1 MTVGMTTTVKTCTI
15 LGLKK
20 DASTGL
26 IPAATTFQ
34 GVATAIAPATP
45 VTATGLTDTY
55 EKANYAYDQAN
66 GTTKLATAL
75 STYLAW

>member
-1 MTVGMTTTVKTCTI
+1 

-26 IPAATTFQ
+26 VPAAATYK
-34 GVATAIAPATP
+34 GVATVLGAGA